1 MHKSFGLMQG
11 RLTPSPKG
19 KIQFFPVKNWAKE
32 FSHFKS
38 LSLNR
43 IEWTLDQQGLMK
55 NPIMS
60 SKGQKK
66 IEQLCKK
73 HNMRVD
79 SITGDCFMQ
88 KPFWKYKGEIKK
100 KLILQLKKIITSASK
115 LKIKYLVLP
124 VVDNGNIENAEQE
137 KILIEELKNLTRYL
151 KINKVQILFETDMNP
166 KAYLKFI
173 SNFKKKY
180 FGVNYDIGNSA
191 SKNFDPKEEFK
202 HYGSYIKNIH
212 IKDRKKYGK
221 TVPLGKGNAKFKI
234 VAKLCKKI
242 NYKGNYILQAARKK
256 NGNEIETVKSY
267 LKFLNC
273 NFC

>member
-1 MHKSFGLMQG
+1 MQG

-191 SKNFDPKEEFK
+191 SKNFDTKEEFK